1 MNHQKFSNKNFK
13 IFSINKKLS
22 KTEKAGRYKSH
33 IGLEKYIFRD
43 IVKKL
48 KLKKN
53 DEFLDI
59 GCGLGNLSDYFIKY
73 CVKNKINLT
82 LCDIPEVIDILK
94 KKYSKFENI
103 DFLGGEFQ
111 NEKINKKFDKILCY
125 SVIQCVNDPKTF
137 FKKMLNCLSIEGKL
151 LIGDLPN
158 VNKKYRFLKSNFG
171 IKFEEKRI
179 NKKIEVKNMKTFLK
193 LTKQNKLINDEFI
206 NFIINYS
213 RKKNRNSIIM
223 KQPIKLPFSYTRE
236 DVLIEEI

>member
-1 MNHQKFSNKNFK
+1 MNNQKFSNKNFK
-13 IFSINKKLS
+13 IFSKDKKLS

-33 IGLEKYIFRD
+33 IGLEKNIFID

-82 LCDIPEVIDILK
+82 LCDIPEIIDIQK

-103 DFLGGEFQ
+103 NFLDKEFQ
-111 NEKINKKFDKILCY
+111 NIKIKKKFNKILCY

-137 FKKMLNCLSIEGKL
+137 FKKILNILSIEGKI

-158 VNKKYRFLKSNFG
+158 INKKYRFLKSNFG
-171 IKFEEKRI
+171 KKFEEKRI
-179 NKKIEVKNMKTFLK
+179 NNKIEIKNMKTFLK

-206 NFIINYS
+206 NFIISYS

-223 KQPIKLPFSYTRE
+223 KQPIKLPFSHTRE

>member
-1 MNHQKFSNKNFK
+1 MNQQKFSNKNFK
-13 IFSINKKLS
+13 IFSKNKKLS

-33 IGLEKYIFRD
+33 IGLEKNIFID

-82 LCDIPEVIDILK
+82 LCDIPEIIDIQK

-103 DFLGGEFQ
+103 NFLDKEFQ
-111 NEKINKKFDKILCY
+111 NIKIKKKFNKILCY

-137 FKKMLNCLSIEGKL
+137 FKKILNILSIEGKI

-158 VNKKYRFLKSNFG
+158 INKKYRFLKSNFG
-171 IKFEEKRI
+171 KKFEEKRI
-179 NKKIEVKNMKTFLK
+179 NKKIEIKNMKTFLK
-193 LTKQNKLINDEFI
+193 LSKQNKYINDEFI
-206 NFIINYS
+206 SFIINYS

-223 KQPIKLPFSYTRE
+223 KQPIKLPFSHTRE